1 MALSKIGSAGLAS
14 GAVEAAD
21 IADGAITSAKLA
33 NPNVFMGRNRIINGD
48 MRIDQRNAG
57 ASVTG
62 ISASTYTLDRWK
74 LDIGG
79 TGTFTM
85 QQSTSA
91 PAGFSN
97 SLSLTCTSATASP
110 GVMYLEQKIEGFNLS
125 DFAFNTA
132 SAATFT
138 ISFWVKSNKTGT
150 YVVLPYNTSATRMIG
165 KTYTINSANTWEQ
178 KTLTF
183 VGDTAASIPN
193 SNANGLEIRFWLAAG
208 STWSSGTLPSTWASD
223 VTANEAAGQTVN
235 LADTTSNTF
244 YITGVQ
250 LEVGSVATEFER
262 RLYGTELAL
271 CQRYYWQINGGAAD
285 TQIFGSGV
293 WNDAS
298 NARIL
303 IDIPVPMRSVPS
315 ISAANLA
322 ILQANTADRSVTGW
336 SLYSTQVANT
346 KIGVAFS
353 VSSGGA
359 SSGDAALA
367 LVKTGTTYYFGL
379 SAEL

>member
-1 MALSKIGSAGLAS
+1 MSSISVNTITDAS
-14 GAVEAAD
+14 G
-21 IADGAITSAKLA
+21 GATTSINGFTPTVSNMA
-33 NPNVFMGRNRIINGD
+33 GRNRIINGD

-183 VGDTAASIPN
+183 VGDTAAAIPN

-250 LEVGSVATEFER
+250 LEEGSVATPFEHR
-262 RLYGTELAL
+262 QYGQELAL
-271 CQRYYWQINGGAAD
+271 CQRYYETYTSTGVYYVAVSVGNYPRVNGTWLVSKRTNPTTIVPAGWSIGGRVNHYEGYYNATAD
-285 TQIFGSGV
+285 TYF
-293 WNDAS
+293 
-298 NARIL
+298 
-303 IDIPVPMRSVPS
+303 PS
-315 ISAANLA
+315 FSA
-322 ILQANTADRSVTGW
+322 D
-336 SLYSTQVANT
+336 
-346 KIGVAFS
+346 
-353 VSSGGA
+353 
-359 SSGDAALA
+359 
-367 LVKTGTTYYFGL
+367 
-379 SAEL
+379 AEL

>member
-1 MALSKIGSAGLAS
+1 MSSISVNTITDAS
-14 GAVEAAD
+14 G
-21 IADGAITSAKLA
+21 GATTSINGFTPTVSNMA
-33 NPNVFMGRNRIINGD
+33 GRNRIINGD

-57 ASVTG
+57 ASVTS
-62 ISASTYTLDRWK
+62 ITSSTYTLDRWK

-110 GVMYLEQKIEGFNLS
+110 NVIYLEQKIEGFNLS

-183 VGDTAASIPN
+183 VGDTAAAIPN

-250 LEVGSVATEFER
+250 LEEGSVATPFCPAGGGS
-262 RLYGTELAL
+262 YGAELAL
-271 CQRYYWQINGGAAD
+271 CQRYYEKQYEQSVVPGTNLGNDQQSWFTALAGSSTNRYSNSVPFKVTKRTRPTLSFWDYNGASGQWKTGAAGQ
-285 TQIFGSGV
+285 TETATTVAGSHANENAISTV
-293 WNDAS
+293 WFATGNNWAYGFW
-298 NARIL
+298 
-303 IDIPVPMRSVPS
+303 
-315 ISAANLA
+315 
-322 ILQANTADRSVTGW
+322 TA
-336 SLYSTQVANT
+336 
-346 KIGVAFS
+346 
-353 VSSGGA
+353 
-359 SSGDAALA
+359 
-367 LVKTGTTYYFGL
+367 